1 MVFYKYN
8 ISYVYLV
15 ILSYKDNFSFEMR
28 YKKFIPKKFECI
40 QKKIILLINIQLWKP
55 IINVRK
61 IWKI

>member
-28 YKKFIPKKFECI
+28 YKKFIPKKFERI
-40 QKKIILLINIQLWKP
+40 QKKLIFL
-55 IINVRK
+55 
-61 IWKI
+61 